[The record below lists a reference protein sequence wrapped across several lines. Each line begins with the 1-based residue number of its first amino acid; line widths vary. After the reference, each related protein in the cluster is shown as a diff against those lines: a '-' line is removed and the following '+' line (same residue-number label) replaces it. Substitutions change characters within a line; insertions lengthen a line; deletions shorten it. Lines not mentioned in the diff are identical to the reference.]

1 MLYKKQADDGSV
13 KRLTMICLLFLYFVI
28 FSMLF
33 HLGQSDLTL
42 NHETGVI
49 NLTTDHGSCLNTHVV
64 DVDFDNLGLGI

>member
-1 MLYKKQADDGSV
+1 
-13 KRLTMICLLFLYFVI
+13 
-28 FSMLF
+28 MLF
-33 HLGQSDLTL
+33 HLGQSDVTL

>member
-1 MLYKKQADDGSV
+1 MRRAPFLFTIYKSSLSKFKIYFYIS
-13 KRLTMICLLFLYFVI
+13 LF

-33 HLGQSDLTL
+33 HLGQSDVTL